1 MKKILSLVIAFALVL
16 SAICTLVV
24 SAEGDPYTVEADND
38 AVDPGDT
45 VVISVIFNNVTV
57 KAAGVKAV
65 VPEGLTFV
73 KGNLVN
79 GTITIGDPDEDD
91 DYVEPVFKTNMTVN
105 EDTGNIDAAGFTYD
119 SAQVINGTVL
129 KLTLTAGENP
139 GTYTVVITV
148 SNEGE
153 EAVEFPVEIT
163 INGEVE
169 SSEEP

>member
-79 GTITIGDPDEDD
+79 GTITFGDPDEDD
-91 DYVEPVFKTNMTVN
+91 YIEPIVKTNMTLN
-105 EDTGNIDAAGFTYD
+105 GDKIDAAGFTYAE
-119 SAQVINGTVL
+119 AQVVNGTVL

-139 GTYTVVITV
+139 GTYTVNITV

-153 EAVEFPVEIT
+153 IPL
-163 INGEVE
+163 N
-169 SSEEP
+169 SPLK

>member
-1 MKKILSLVIAFALVL
+1 MKKILSLVIAVALVL

-79 GTITIGDPDEDD
+79 GTITFGDPDEDD
-91 DYVEPVFKTNMTVN
+91 YIEPIVKTNMTLN
-105 EDTGNIDAAGFTYD
+105 GDKIDAAGFTYAE
-119 SAQVINGTVL
+119 AQV
-129 KLTLTAGENP
+129 
-139 GTYTVVITV
+139 
-148 SNEGE
+148 
-153 EAVEFPVEIT
+153 
-163 INGEVE
+163 
-169 SSEEP
+169 